1 MTVLETFPPL
11 QTAIANAESWKTYL
25 SACEEELRSQ
35 HSQDIFAKAENSV
48 GIGAQLGEFLP
59 LTWRA
64 AFHCLF
70 RPTLAPWNSVK
81 EFEALRQNLRGL
93 FYTVREAMDRALKIA
108 EMLPALTG
116 RQPAGMER
124 LLKAIEEARKLE
136 ENVFRDW
143 PTFIE
148 PLRSTNALP
157 VDESLAEVLGIT
169 VEEARQKMNTR
180 RHQVNAGSRR

>member
-25 SACEEELRSQ
+25 NSCQDELRSL
-35 HSQDIFAKAENSV
+35 HSQDIIAKAENAV

-81 EFEALRQNLRGL
+81 EFEALRQHLRGL
-93 FYTVREAMDRALKIA
+93 FYTVWEAMDGARKIA

-148 PLRSTNALP
+148 PWLPAGALP
-157 VDESLAEVLGIT
+157 ADESLAELLGIT
-169 VEEARQKMNTR
+169 VEEARQKMDAR
-180 RHQVNAGSRR
+180 RHRLNARTE